1 MERIGRY
8 ELSAR
13 LGRGGMGV
21 VYRGFDTLLQRTVA
35 VKLIGAQI
43 HDQPGMRERFFRE
56 ARAAGALSHKN
67 IITVHDLGEENG
79 QPFLA
84 MEFLEGED
92 LQQRL
97 SAHNRPALTFKI
109 DIAIQICEGLEY
121 AHSRG
126 VVHRDIKP
134 ANVFITNAGVV
145 KILDFGLARLGASQ
159 LTNTGMV
166 MGTINYMAPEQVRG
180 EKADHRADIFSTGV
194 LLYEMFSGRKAFEAE
209 SFAATLMKILQE
221 APEPL
226 DHVDPTVPVELTQI
240 VDRALAKRL
249 DQRYQN
255 MSELRAD
262 LEAVRRQFDS
272 PTVFAPII
280 GPSDTTRLVSDSV
293 HGQTSPSRL
302 PMSRTGASSM
312 PGSAAS
318 PPPTVVAGS
327 DPHVSGTRGTSPTTP
342 IDSDTRQAISG
353 VTPESSRSKPWP
365 LVAAGVLIVA
375 LVGGAAIW
383 LMNGTDP
390 AVDSTSTPSGPSGPG
405 APPVSQ
411 ANALPPPPQTPTTSA
426 ADGGAKPAD
435 PPAASPDPNRPA
447 PAPATRPESKPAADT
462 RKPGTTAAAEGRGNR
477 RDAPADPA
485 KTESPRTDPPKPAN
499 PTMPSVP
506 PASGVPES
514 LPASP
519 VGSPPSPPVSSAP
532 PPAPTPSPV
541 PEKKS
546 PTAEE
551 GMNELVERYRAALEA
566 RDFNALRR
574 IWPGLSGRVADSHRD
589 AFKNATRIVVDISD
603 RQFKPANG
611 GGTIVFVRRYV
622 STLEGKDYG
631 QTSTATMTVRQ
642 TGSGWVIEDI
652 RFSQPR

>member
-8 ELSAR
+8 ELSSK

-97 SAHNRPALTFKI
+97 NAPTKPSLTFKI

-134 ANVFITNAGVV
+134 ANVFITTAGVV

-209 SFAATLMKILQE
+209 SFAATLMKILQD

-226 DHVDPTVPVELTQI
+226 DHVDPTVPGELTQI

-262 LEAVRRQFDS
+262 LESVRRQFDS
-272 PTVFAPII
+272 PTVFAPML
-280 GPSDTTRLVSDSV
+280 GPADPTALVSNSSM
-293 HGQTSPSRL
+293 HGHAASRGPASRTSAAGVPLSGPPLPPSSLTSER
-302 PMSRTGASSM
+302 PMSGARS
-312 PGSAAS
+312 
-318 PPPTVVAGS
+318 
-327 DPHVSGTRGTSPTTP
+327 TSPTTP
-342 IDSDTRQAISG
+342 LDSDTRQALSAAN
-353 VTPESSRSKPWP
+353 PAAARSQPWR
-365 LVAAGVLIVA
+365 LAAAGVLIVA

-383 LMNGTDP
+383 LTKGDEPPTN
-390 AVDSTSTPSGPSGPG
+390 STATPSG
-405 APPVSQ
+405 AAEPPVSQ
-411 ANALPPPPQTPTTSA
+411 ANALPPAAQPPATSP
-426 ADGGAKPAD
+426 ADSAGGTKPAD
-435 PPAASPDPNRPA
+435 PPAASP
-447 PAPATRPESKPAADT
+447 
-462 RKPGTTAAAEGRGNR
+462 G
-477 RDAPADPA
+477 
-485 KTESPRTDPPKPAN
+485 AN
-499 PTMPSVP
+499 PTAVSEP
-506 PASGVPES
+506 PGVRP
-514 LPASP
+514 
-519 VGSPPSPPVSSAP
+519 GS
-532 PPAPTPSPV
+532 
-541 PEKKS
+541 K
-546 PTAEE
+546 TA
-551 GMNELVERYRAALEA
+551 V
-566 RDFNALRR
+566 
-574 IWPGLSGRVADSHRD
+574 
-589 AFKNATRIVVDISD
+589 
-603 RQFKPANG
+603 
-611 GGTIVFVRRYV
+611 
-622 STLEGKDYG
+622 
-631 QTSTATMTVRQ
+631 
-642 TGSGWVIEDI
+642 
-652 RFSQPR
+652 